1 MADDWYALQIRPRWE
16 SLVAA
21 HLRYRGY
28 EPFLPTYQAKRRWAD
43 RIKILDSPLFP
54 GYLFCQFNLNTRMP
68 ILTTPGVSGIV
79 GVGKSPQPVDE
90 AEIEAIRTVIQSG
103 IACKPYPRLR
113 AGQRVRVEDGAL
125 QGLTGVV
132 MKYKDDYRLIISVT
146 LLMRSVSVE
155 IDRSSLKPIADPL
168 PLGAASGL
176 TGGAAFRAG

>member
-1 MADDWYALQIRPRWE
+1 MADDWYALQIRPRSE

-21 HLRYRGY
+21 HLRYKGY
-28 EPFLPTYQAKRRWAD
+28 HPFLPTYTAKRRWSD
-43 RIKILDSPLFP
+43 RVKVLDSPLFP
-54 GYLFCQFNLNTRMP
+54 GYLFCQFDLNTRLP

-113 AGQRVRVEDGAL
+113 TGQRVRVEDGAL

-132 MKYKDDYRLIISVT
+132 MKHKDDYRLIISVT

-155 IDRSSLKPIADPL
+155 IDRSWLKPIADVPE
-168 PLGAASGL
+168 AMYCRRGL
-176 TGGAAFRAG
+176 

>member
-79 GVGKSPQPVDE
+79 DRKSTRLNSSH
-90 AEIEAIRTVIQSG
+90 RT
-103 IACKPYPRLR
+103 
-113 AGQRVRVEDGAL
+113 
-125 QGLTGVV
+125 
-132 MKYKDDYRLIISVT
+132 ISYAVFC
-146 LLMRSVSVE
+146 
-155 IDRSSLKPIADPL
+155 LKKN
-168 PLGAASGL
+168 
-176 TGGAAFRAG
+176 T